1 MVPLASWWAWTLSK
15 LLASHV
21 DGMARE
27 LAMETARPSETPELK
42 AETIEND
49 VSELLSTCKHC
60 MYGTTVGIAAYCSDW
75 RPDVQHAVNKICRKV
90 AAPTRLDL
98 RRLMRGPT
106 TAEPNVVCW
115 VDSDWAERRG
125 DKMKC

>member
-27 LAMETARPSETPELK
+27 LAMETARPSGTPELK

-49 VSELLSTCKHC
+49 VSGLPSTCKHRL
-60 MYGTTVGIAAYCSDW
+60 YRTVVGIAAHCSDW
-75 RPDVQHAVNKICRKV
+75 
-90 AAPTRLDL
+90 
-98 RRLMRGPT
+98 
-106 TAEPNVVCW
+106 
-115 VDSDWAERRG
+115 
-125 DKMKC
+125 